1 MIKQIV
7 DFSRDEDRGV
17 AIIQVF
23 MVVNDPK
30 EHIEAIKALVDDGAI
45 IQTVDA
51 DTIRATYK
59 GSNQD
64 KLLELIEDGWSFIG
78 QDQEEAEAAEAEK
91 EA

>member
-1 MIKQIV
+1 MIKQII
-7 DFSRDEDRGV
+7 DFSREDERGA

-23 MVVNDPK
+23 MMVNDPK
-30 EHIEAIKALVDDGAI
+30 QHIEAIKALAKDGAV
-45 IQTVDA
+45 IQSVDA

-64 KLLELIEDGWSFIG
+64 KLLELIEDGWSFEG
-78 QDQEEAEAAEAEK
+78 KEAEEEK

>member
-7 DFSRDEDRGV
+7 DFSREEERGT

-23 MVVNDPK
+23 MMVNDPQK
-30 EHIEAIKALVDDGAI
+30 HIEAIKALVKDGAI
-45 IQTVDA
+45 IQSVDA

-64 KLLELIEDGWSFIG
+64 KLLELIEDGWTFTG
-78 QDQEEAEAAEAEK
+78 QDQEEEKEK

>member
-7 DFSRDEDRGV
+7 DFSREEERGA

-23 MVVNDPK
+23 MLVEDPQK
-30 EHIEAIKALVDDGAI
+30 HIEAIKSLIADGAI
-45 IQTVDA
+45 IQSVDA

-64 KLLELIEDGWSFIG
+64 KLLELIEDGWSFTG
-78 QDQEEAEAAEAEK
+78 QDQEAEAEK